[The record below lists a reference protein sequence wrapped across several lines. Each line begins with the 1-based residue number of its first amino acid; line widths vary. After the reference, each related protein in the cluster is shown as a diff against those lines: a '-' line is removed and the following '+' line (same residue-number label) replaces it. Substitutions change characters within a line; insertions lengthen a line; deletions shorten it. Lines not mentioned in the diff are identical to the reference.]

1 LFGRDV
7 DADAGGGVA
16 PLAVMLGGLD
26 RRTLFILTAKWYTAD
41 HYTNAQGPSRAAGTR
56 RLDG

>member
-1 LFGRDV
+1 M